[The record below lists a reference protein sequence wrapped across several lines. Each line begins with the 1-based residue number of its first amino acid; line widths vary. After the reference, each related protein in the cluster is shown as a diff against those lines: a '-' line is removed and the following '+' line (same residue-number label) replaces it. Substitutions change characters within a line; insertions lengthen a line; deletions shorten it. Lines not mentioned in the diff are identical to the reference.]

1 MTGQFR
7 FNDFEGLR
15 RAPRV
20 GFELPVRCKDGIT
33 RSTVMLKDM
42 TQFGAQVQGITRQR
56 VGEPLTLLLPGL
68 PATTAYV
75 VWANA
80 MTAGLEFD
88 RPLHPEAFAEL
99 VSDYAIGHARKPAGL
114 PVRHAA

>member
-1 MTGQFR
+1 MTPEFASGG
-7 FNDFEGLR
+7 FERQR

-20 GFELPVRCKDGIT
+20 GFELPVRCKDGVT

-42 TQFGAQVQGITRQR
+42 TQFGAQVQGIARQR

-88 RPLHPEAFAEL
+88 RPLHSEAFAEL
-99 VSDYAIGHARKPAGL
+99 VSDYAIGQARKPAGR
-114 PVRHAA
+114 PMRHTA